1 MNIKNFPDLL
11 SQLLPKHVQA
21 SDLEIWS
28 QDEIRIGQQGSSCR
42 IWAKRGSRPRKVKQ
56 RQFLS
61 TYIYGAAN
69 HHTGQS
75 CALVLP
81 YANTIAMSEFLFEL
95 SGNIQQG
102 KHAAVIIDNASW
114 HKSNELVI
122 PDNITLIPLPPYSPE
137 LNAIEQVWE
146 WLRNHHFAHQC
157 YDNYQHIVNRA
168 CKAWN
173 EFSKNTALV
182 KSIMQR
188 DWINLP

>member
-1 MNIKNFPDLL
+1 MNIKKFPKLL
-11 SQLLPKHVQA
+11 SKLLPEHVQA

-61 TYIYGAAN
+61 TYIYGAVN

-81 YANTIAMSEFLFEL
+81 YANTIAMSNFLCEL
-95 SGNIQQG
+95 SSNIQPG
-102 KHAAVIIDNASW
+102 KHAAVIIDNAGW
-114 HKSNELVI
+114 HKSHELVI

-146 WLRNHHFAHQC
+146 WLRNHHFANQH
-157 YDNYQHIVNRA
+157 YENYTQIVDSA

-173 EFSKNTALV
+173 KFSQNIEIV
-182 KSIMQR
+182 KSIMHR
-188 DWINLP
+188 DWINIP